1 MLLMTNPAKKRNDA
15 ATRPPSVERP
25 DSHWR
30 TALHEVIFEAETAAG
45 RAFDIVLLW
54 SILLSVLTVMLDSV
68 GGIRAQIGGTLLAV
82 EWFFTVLFTVEY
94 AFRLIS
100 VRRPLRYALS
110 FYGLV
115 DLLAILP
122 TYLSLLFPGSQYL
135 LTIRVIR
142 LLRVFR
148 IFKLSAYVSDANIL
162 LTALKASRR
171 KIGVFLLSVMTLVII
186 LGSAIYVIE
195 GEAHGFTDIPTSI
208 YWAIVTLTTVGY
220 GDLSPHTPAGK
231 AIASLAML
239 LGYGII
245 AVPTGI
251 VTMEISNSA
260 RKVVST
266 NSCPDCSAE
275 GHDIDASHCKYC
287 GAKL

>member
-1 MLLMTNPAKKRNDA
+1 MPRSGN
-15 ATRPPSVERP
+15 RPPIRTRSAAVERP

-30 TALHEVIFEAETAAG
+30 TVLHETIFEAETAAG
-45 RAFDIVLLW
+45 RGFDIVLLW
-54 SILLSVLTVMLDSV
+54 SIIISVLTVMLDSV
-68 GGIRAQIGGTLLAV
+68 NSIRSQIGGILLAI
-82 EWFFTVLFTVEY
+82 EWFFTILFTVEY

-110 FYGLV
+110 FYGIV

-148 IFKLSAYVSDANIL
+148 IFKLASYVSDANIL
-162 LTALKASRR
+162 MTALRASRR

-195 GEAHGFTDIPTSI
+195 GEEHGFTDIPTSI

-220 GDLSPHTPAGK
+220 GDLSPHTPIGK

-260 RKVVST
+260 RKAVST

-275 GHDIDASHCKYC
+275 GHDVDATHCKYC
-287 GAKL
+287 GTKL